1 MSDRRLLTDV
11 GLALLI
17 ALPSALPAAPAPWST
32 NDQDGTP
39 AAEAAVAGADERGR
53 LISPTLRVDESG

>member
-17 ALPSALPAAPAPWST
+17 AVPSALPTAPGPWST
-32 NDQDGTP
+32 NDEDGTP
-39 AAEAAVAGADERGR
+39 AAEVAHAGADERGPW
-53 LISPTLRVDESG
+53 ISPALRVDESG